1 MTASAEHVR
10 ISRTRSLAEHLPS
23 WFGSIRFRIAAIY
36 SLLLF
41 GLATLAVGGLYVFY
55 ARDLNGSSV
64 SGTYVIEHPIAP
76 GLSEQETVRA
86 EFTTLEHLVNE
97 RALETLRNRAFFA
110 LSLLFLASLFVGWWV
125 SGVVLAPIQRI
136 TDVAREISATDLAR
150 RIDLG
155 GPKDELRSLAD
166 TFDGMLARLE
176 EAFES
181 QRRLIQDASH
191 ELRNPLA
198 VMRTN
203 LDVALADPKADPAE
217 VRDAAIVVRRTVE
230 RMSRLVDDLLT
241 YARHGLPDE
250 QWEEVELTPIVQE
263 AVDEFARP
271 AEARSLQLASATAAG
286 VWVMAD
292 RTELKQALANLV
304 ANAVRLAPAGTTITV
319 SSGIED
325 RWAFLSV
332 ADQGPGIAAEDQS
345 RVFERFWRASGQAD
359 PDGAR
364 GSGLGLTI
372 VQRIAERHGGHV
384 ALQSEPAVG
393 SIFVVW
399 LPALS
404 QRFTDGP
411 LG

>member
-1 MTASAEHVR
+1 VTASAEHVR
-10 ISRTRSLAEHLPS
+10 ISRTRTLAEHLPS

-55 ARDLNGSSV
+55 ARELNGSSV

-76 GLSEQETVRA
+76 GVSEQETVRA

-155 GPKDELRSLAD
+155 GPKDELRNLAD

-203 LDVALADPKADPAE
+203 LDVALADPNADPAE
-217 VRDAAIVVRRTVE
+217 VREAATVVRRTAE

-250 QWEEVELTPIVQE
+250 QWEEVELGPIVQE

-271 AEARSLQLASATAAG
+271 AEARSLELVHATAAG
-286 VWVMAD
+286 VCVMAD

-319 SSGIED
+319 ASGID
-325 RWAFLSV
+325 LNATGSGGSISGTGTGGTGIGGVARLSTFSGASTSKV
-332 ADQGPGIAAEDQS
+332 VVNGGVTLDASGSVGFASNGKGGDGLGGAPADQTNGPFDKGAYLAATGES
-345 RVFERFWRASGQAD
+345 R
-359 PDGAR
+359 
-364 GSGLGLTI
+364 
-372 VQRIAERHGGHV
+372 
-384 ALQSEPAVG
+384 
-393 SIFVVW
+393 
-399 LPALS
+399 
-404 QRFTDGP
+404 
-411 LG
+411 

>member
-1 MTASAEHVR
+1 MTEAIR

-41 GLATLAVGGLYVFY
+41 GLATLAVGGLYIFY
-55 ARDLNGSSV
+55 ARDLDAAPV
-64 SGTYVIEHPIAP
+64 SGTFVIEHPIGP
-76 GLSEQETVRA
+76 GVSEQETVRA

-136 TDVAREISATDLAR
+136 TAVAREISATDLAR
-150 RIDLG
+150 RIGLG
-155 GPKDELRSLAD
+155 GPKDELRNLAD

-203 LDVALADPKADPAE
+203 LDVALADPDADPAE
-217 VRDAAIVVRRTVE
+217 IREAATVVRRTAE

-250 QWEEVELTPIVQE
+250 QWEEVELEPVVRETVG
-263 AVDEFARP
+263 EFARP
-271 AEARSLQLASATAAG
+271 AEARSLHVVGTSAAG
-286 VWVMAD
+286 VRVMAD
-292 RTELKQALANLV
+292 RTELKQAVANLV
-304 ANAVRLAPAGTTITV
+304 ANAVRLAPDGTTITV
-319 SSGIED
+319 ASGIEEG
-325 RWAFLSV
+325 WAFLSV
-332 ADQGPGIAAEDQS
+332 ADEGPGLALEDQG
-345 RVFERFWRASGQAD
+345 RVFERFWRAPGQID
-359 PDGAR
+359 RDGER

-384 ALQSEPAVG
+384 ALHSELGVG

-404 QRFTDGP
+404 QRFTDGAV
-411 LG
+411 G